1 MIGRIWRGVSEGQVN
16 RRRVDRLLALA
27 YGLLALTGS
36 SHSEALA
43 QGGTGST
50 STVQVMV
57 LGVFHFANPNA
68 DYAKFQ
74 GVDVLTPTRQQEIQA
89 VITQLARFRPTK
101 IALERVPA
109 ESDSLNA
116 DYRRYLAG
124 TFSLTR
130 NEIHQLGFRL
140 AALLQLPSLFP
151 VDFQHGM
158 QIDSVLAYA
167 RVHDTAYAGR
177 FQRTVAAVVKLLDT
191 KQQEES
197 IGANL
202 RFLNEP
208 ETLLLAEQ
216 PYTDMATVGA
226 GDTYIGARVVAQWY
240 ERNLRI
246 FANLAGVAEQGD
258 RILLIIGQGHAP
270 IIRELVRSHA
280 SMQLV
285 EALPY
290 LP

>member
-1 MIGRIWRGVSEGQVN
+1 MRIRTI
-16 RRRVDRLLALA
+16 AC
-27 YGLLALTGS
+27 GLLALMGASTS
-36 SHSEALA
+36 DASA
-43 QGGTGST
+43 QDRAGST
-50 STVQVMV
+50 PTVQVLV

-68 DYAKFQ
+68 DYAQFE

-109 ESDSLNA
+109 ESDSINA

-140 AALLQLPSLFP
+140 AALLHLSSLVP
-151 VDFQHGM
+151 VDFQLDM
-158 QIDSVLAYA
+158 RIDSVLAYA
-167 RVHDTAYAGR
+167 QVHDTAYAGR
-177 FQRTVAAVVKLLDT
+177 FQRTIASVVALLNR

-202 RFLNEP
+202 RFQNEP
-208 ETLLLAEQ
+208 ETLLLAHQ

-246 FANLAGVAEQGD
+246 FANLARVAEPGD

-270 IIRELVRSHA
+270 ILRELVRSHA

>member
-1 MIGRIWRGVSEGQVN
+1 M
-16 RRRVDRLLALA
+16 RLPALLYLPLALSA
-27 YGLLALTGS
+27 VFS
-36 SHSEALA
+36 SAALA
-43 QGGTGST
+43 QATPSAPP
-50 STVQVMV
+50 VQVMV

-68 DYAKFQ
+68 DYAQFQ

-89 VITQLARFRPTK
+89 VITQLARFQPTK
-101 IALERVPA
+101 IALERVPS
-109 ESDSLNA
+109 ESDSINA

-140 AALLQLPSLFP
+140 AALLHLPSLFP
-151 VDFQHGM
+151 VDFPLGM
-158 QIDSVLAYA
+158 RIDSVLAYA
-167 RVHDTAYAGR
+167 QVHDTAYAGR
-177 FQRTVAAVVKLLDT
+177 FQRTIATVVELMDR
-191 KQQEES
+191 KQREES

-208 ETLLLAEQ
+208 ETLLLAHQ
-216 PYTDMATVGA
+216 PYTDMAAVGA

-246 FANLAGVAEQGD
+246 FANLARIAEPGD

-270 IIRELVRSHA
+270 ILREFVRSHA